1 MSPRPIVEEP
11 SRSETEPSPRGTGA
25 PATGAPMPT
34 GFLSPPLRIPT
45 DPRWLPLALANF
57 DRILLDHA
65 HCEQKAAASAMALV
79 AAYPERSTL
88 VRRCVRLAAE
98 ELRHFRL
105 VHDRLIARGLVLDR
119 DRGDPYAK
127 QLLALAR
134 TGGEARLVDRLLVAA
149 LIEARSHERLSLLA
163 GGLADPELAAFYRS
177 LATSEAGHH
186 RLFVELAEEVAGP
199 EAVAHRLAE
208 LALEEARIVT
218 ALPLE
223 PRVH

>member
-1 MSPRPIVEEP
+1 MNLL
-11 SRSETEPSPRGTGA
+11 A
-25 PATGAPMPT
+25 
-34 GFLSPPLRIPT
+34 PPLRSAT
-45 DPRWLPLALANF
+45 DPRWLPLALARF
-57 DRILLDHA
+57 DEVLLDHA

-88 VRRCVRLAAE
+88 VRRLVRLAVE

-105 VHDRLIARGLVLDR
+105 VHEGIVGRGLVLGR
-119 DRGDPYAK
+119 DHGDPYAR
-127 QLLALAR
+127 QLVALAR
-134 TGGEARLVDRLLVAA
+134 TGAVERLVDRLLLAA
-149 LIEARSHERLSLLA
+149 LIEARSHERLALLA

-186 RLFVELAEEVAGP
+186 RLFVELATEVAGADAAARRLD
-199 EAVAHRLAE
+199 ELAE
-208 LALEEARIVT
+208 AEAAIVA